1 MKDIMLK
8 ITGKQF
14 SGEEAE
20 EHMEFITEGKLYQKG
35 ESKYLIYD
43 ESEFSG
49 FPGCKTT
56 LKLTGNQIR
65 LKRVGKNVGYGSE
78 MVFEKGKRFQS
89 KYQTPYGNLDME
101 VLTNDVVNNL
111 SEEGYGDIDID
122 YHVSLGGMAEG
133 RNCLKIEVL
142 Q

>member
-1 MKDIMLK
+1 M
-8 ITGKQF
+8 
-14 SGEEAE
+14 
-20 EHMEFITEGKLYQKG
+20 
-35 ESKYLIYD
+35 
-43 ESEFSG
+43 
-49 FPGCKTT
+49 
-56 LKLTGNQIR
+56 
-65 LKRVGKNVGYGSE
+65 GYGSE

>member
-14 SGEEAE
+14 AGDNAE
-20 EHMEFITEGKLYQKG
+20 DQMEFITEGKLYEKG
-35 ESKYLIYD
+35 DATYLIYD

-56 LKLTGNQIR
+56 LKLTGDCIR
-65 LKRVGKNVGYGSE
+65 MKRIGSE
-78 MVFEKGKRFQS
+78 VGFGMEFIFEKGKRFNS
-89 KYQTPYGNLDME
+89 KYHTPYGNLDME

-111 SEEGYGDIDID
+111 SEEGFGDIHID
-122 YHVSLGGMAEG
+122 YHVSLNGMAEG
-133 RNCLKIEVL
+133 RNRLKIEVM

>member
-8 ITGKQF
+8 ITGKQL
-14 SGEEAE
+14 SGDNSEDQ
-20 EHMEFITEGKLYQKG
+20 MEFITEGKLYEKG
-35 ESKYLIYD
+35 DSTYLIYD

-56 LKLTGNQIR
+56 LKLTGDCIR
-65 LKRVGKNVGYGSE
+65 MKRIGSE
-78 MVFEKGKRFQS
+78 VGFGMEFIFEKGKRFNS
-89 KYQTPYGNLDME
+89 KYHTPYGNLDME

-111 SEEGYGDIDID
+111 SEEGFGDIHID
-122 YHVSLGGMAEG
+122 YHVSLNGMAEG
-133 RNCLKIEVL
+133 RNRLKIEVM

>member
-14 SGEEAE
+14 SGDISEDQ
-20 EHMEFITEGKLYQKG
+20 MEFITEGKLYEKG
-35 ESKYLIYD
+35 DSTYLIYD
-43 ESEFSG
+43 ESECSG

-56 LKLTGNQIR
+56 LKLTGDCIR
-65 LKRVGKNVGYGSE
+65 MKRIGSE
-78 MVFEKGKRFQS
+78 VGFGMEFIFEKGKRFNS
-89 KYQTPYGNLDME
+89 KYHTPYGNLDME

-111 SEEGYGDIDID
+111 TEEGFGDINID
-122 YHVSLGGMAEG
+122 YHVSLNGMAEG
-133 RNCLKIEVL
+133 RNRLKIEVM